1 MDPAACPFSFRTTLR
16 MRTLTLLLRLLPF
29 ALSFSR
35 DRKRFVFWGRPARR
49 SAGFHL
55 RRAERLADVITV
67 LGPTFVK
74 IGQVLSARPD
84 VVPEP
89 YLGALS
95 TLTDNVKCVAFPE
108 IERELVAAYGG
119 PVDEVFD
126 AFEREPLAAGSL
138 GQVYKAR
145 YRGEDVVVKVLR
157 PGVEPIVEHDVVF
170 VRGVLRWVERF
181 WSHPQLRGLHVV
193 IDEFERRI
201 ADEMDFRK
209 EAAYCRSI
217 GERFASN
224 PRVIVPRV
232 IEGMVHRRALVLEF
246 VEGTR
251 VDRIDPLVRAG
262 IVDPER
268 VMDAVVEAY
277 IQMMLV
283 DGLFHADPHPG
294 NLLIR
299 ADGALVLLDFGMVIE
314 VDPVMRHHLVH
325 TALAAVRGDADR
337 VVDGFFDLGIVEPE
351 TDRET
356 IHRLVALI
364 LQMTERG
371 AELAEMQAAL
381 ADEVM
386 RLLYDWPVVLTGEM
400 TYFGRAVALIEGLGA
415 HHIPN
420 FNPVR
425 YVRPLLMKH
434 RTAVLRALGPQDGE
448 TADLAFALGLLARD
462 VTRVV
467 GQAGREL
474 IGVLATRIPSIF
486 SAFSRPASVEP
497 AAVAA
502 PAPVPLLAPAAE

>member
-1 MDPAACPFSFRTTLR
+1 
-16 MRTLTLLLRLLPF
+16 MRTFVLIFRLLPF
-29 ALSFSR
+29 VLSFAR
-35 DRKRFVFWGRPARR
+35 DRRRLVFWGPPARR
-49 SAGFHL
+49 TEAFH
-55 RRAERLADVITV
+55 RARAARLAAMIPT

-89 YLGALS
+89 YLAELS
-95 TLTDNVKCVAFPE
+95 TLTDRVPAVPFVQ
-108 IERELVAAYGG
+108 IEHELVAAYGA
-119 PVDEVFD
+119 PVDQVFD
-126 AFEREPLAAGSL
+126 AFQREPLAAGSL
-138 GQVYKAR
+138 GQVYRAR

-157 PGVEPIVEHDVVF
+157 PGVEPVVEHDVAF
-170 VRGVLRWVERF
+170 VRMVLRWVERW

-209 EAAYCRSI
+209 EAAYARAI
-217 GERFASN
+217 GQKFARN
-224 PRVIVPRV
+224 PRVVVPRV
-232 IEGMVHRRALVLEF
+232 IDGMAHRRAMVMEY

-251 VDRIDPLVRAG
+251 VDRIDPLVALG
-262 IVDPER
+262 VVDAER
-268 VMDAVVEAY
+268 VVDEVVEAY

-294 NLLIR
+294 NLLVR

-314 VDPVMRHHLVH
+314 VDPQMRHHLVH
-325 TALAAVRGDADR
+325 TALAAVRGDTDR
-337 VVDGFFDLGIVEPE
+337 VVDGFFNLGIVAPE
-351 TDRET
+351 TDREV
-356 IHRLVALI
+356 IRRLVAL
-364 LQMTERG
+364 LLEMTERG
-371 AELAEMQAAL
+371 AEIGEIQGAL

-415 HHIPN
+415 HHVPD

-434 RTAVLRALGPQDGE
+434 RMAVLRALGPTDDE
-448 TADLAFALGLLARD
+448 TQDLAFSLGLLTRE

-467 GQAGREL
+467 GNAAREL
-474 IGVLATRIPSIF
+474 VGVLATRIPSVL
-486 SAFSRPASVEP
+486 SAFSRPAPVVPAVQPAPEP
-497 AAVAA
+497 VAA
-502 PAPVPLLAPAAE
+502 LPAPEPVL

>member
-1 MDPAACPFSFRTTLR
+1 
-16 MRTLTLLLRLLPF
+16 MRNFFLIFRLLPF

-35 DRKRFVFWGRPARR
+35 DRRRFIFWGRPARR
-49 SAGFHL
+49 SEAFH
-55 RRAERLADVITV
+55 RARAERLARTIPG

-74 IGQVLSARPD
+74 IGQVFSARPD

-89 YLGALS
+89 YLSALS
-95 TLTDNVKCVAFPE
+95 TLTDRVPAVPFGR
-108 IERELVAAYGG
+108 IEHELVAAYGA
-119 PVDEVFD
+119 PVDEVFE
-126 AFEREPLAAGSL
+126 AFQREPLAAGSL
-138 GQVYKAR
+138 GQVYRAR

-157 PGVEPIVEHDVVF
+157 PGVEPVVEHDVRF
-170 VRGVLRWVERF
+170 VRGVLRLVERW

-209 EAAYCRSI
+209 EAAYARGI
-217 GERFASN
+217 GEKFASN

-232 IEGMVHRRALVLEF
+232 IDGMVHPRALVLEY

-251 VDRIDPLVRAG
+251 VDRIGALVELG
-262 IVDPER
+262 VVDAER
-268 VMDAVVEAY
+268 VVDAVVEAY

-294 NLLIR
+294 NLLVR

-325 TALAAVRGDADR
+325 TSLAAVRGDVDK
-337 VVDGFFDLGIVEPE
+337 VVDGFFNLGIVAPE

-356 IHRLVALI
+356 IRRLVSLI
-364 LQMTERG
+364 LEMTERG
-371 AELAEMQAAL
+371 AEIGEIQGAL

-415 HHIPN
+415 HHIPG

-434 RTAVLRALGPQDGE
+434 RMAVLRALGPTDDE
-448 TADLAFALGLLARD
+448 TQDLAFALGLLTRD

-467 GQAGREL
+467 GNAAREL
-474 IGVLATRIPSIF
+474 IGVLATHVPSF
-486 SAFSRPASVEP
+486 WAALTQPRTAPAVS
-497 AAVAA
+497 AA
-502 PAPVPLLAPAAE
+502 PAVPALPVVAEPVAALPAGD

>member
-1 MDPAACPFSFRTTLR
+1 MHTLR
-16 MRTLTLLLRLLPF
+16 LLFLLLPF

-35 DRKRFVFWGRPARR
+35 DRRRFVFWGRPARR
-49 SAGFHL
+49 SADFHV
-55 RRAERLADVITV
+55 RRAERLADLIPT

-74 IGQVLSARPD
+74 IGQVFSARPD

-89 YLGALS
+89 YLTSLS
-95 TLTDNVKCVAFPE
+95 TLTDNVACVPFPA
-108 IERELVAAYGG
+108 IERELVAAYGA
-119 PVDEVFD
+119 PVDQVFE

-145 YRGEDVVVKVLR
+145 YQGEDVVVKVLR
-157 PGVEPIVEHDVVF
+157 PGVEPIVEKDVKF
-170 VRGVLRWVERF
+170 VRMVLRWVERF

-209 EAAYCRSI
+209 EAAYARAI
-217 GERFASN
+217 GERFARN

-232 IEGMVHRRALVLEF
+232 IDGMVRPRALVLEF
-246 VEGTR
+246 VQGTR
-251 VDRIDPLVRAG
+251 VDRIDGLVAAG
-262 IVDPER
+262 VIDPEQ
-268 VMDAVVEAY
+268 VMHAVVEAY

-283 DGLFHADPHPG
+283 DGIFHADPHPG
-294 NLLIR
+294 NLLVR

-314 VDPVMRHHLVH
+314 VEPAMRHHLVH
-325 TALAAVRGDADR
+325 TSLAAVRGDAEK
-337 VVDGFFDLGIVEPE
+337 VVDGFFKLGIVEPQ

-356 IHRLVALI
+356 IHRLVSLI

-371 AELAEMQAAL
+371 AELAEMQRAL

-386 RLLYDWPVVLTGEM
+386 HLLYDWPVVLTGEM

-425 YVRPLLMKH
+425 YVRPLLLKH
-434 RTAVLRALGPQDGE
+434 RTAVLRALGPGDDE
-448 TADLAFALGLLARD
+448 SVDLAYALGLLTRD
-462 VTRVV
+462 VTRVM
-467 GQAGREL
+467 GNAAREL
-474 IGVLATRIPSIF
+474 FGVLATRIPTIF
-486 SAFSRPASVEP
+486 GAFTRPAVEP
-497 AAVAA
+497 APA
-502 PAPVPLLAPAAE
+502 PAVLPVVPPTPALAPAAE